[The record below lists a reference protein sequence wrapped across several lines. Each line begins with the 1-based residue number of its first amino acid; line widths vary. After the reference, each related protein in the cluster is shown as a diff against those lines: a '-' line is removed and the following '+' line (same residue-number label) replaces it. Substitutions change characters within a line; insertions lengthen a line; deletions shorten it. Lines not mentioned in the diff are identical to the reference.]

1 MSNVGFRVYKKI
13 NRPNK
18 ALLDQFKGLPV
29 ANIADEMNRLGCMDA
44 RIRPLNNNP
53 MVGPALTVKA
63 RAGDNLMLHRA
74 LDMAEPGDVV
84 VVEDQGDLTHAL
96 IGELMMLWAERR
108 GIAGVV
114 VDGAMRDI
122 DVLRELKKD
131 HKLGPKDRKRGS
143 R

>member
-29 ANIADEMNRLGCMDA
+29 ANIADEMKRLGCMDA

-84 VVEDQGDLTHAL
+84 GVEDQGDLTHAL
-96 IGELMMLWAERR
+96 IGELM
-108 GIAGVV
+108 
-114 VDGAMRDI
+114 
-122 DVLRELKKD
+122 
-131 HKLGPKDRKRGS
+131 
-143 R
+143 